1 MGRIPEAVIQEI
13 LDKTDNLAVFQ
24 EKLRLSKKGGKWWGL
39 CPFHNERTPS
49 FSIDPERGLYYCF
62 GCQKGGSLVDFLMET
77 EKLSFVEAIGELAE
91 KAKVPIPASHTLP
104 EHEETER
111 SQILSLYEKLAGT
124 FSWFLLEH
132 ESGKT
137 ALDIL
142 RSRGLGD
149 ALIRNFRLGY
159 APADSGWLYRFL
171 QKKGYSASFL
181 ARTGLFSARN
191 PRYPLFCDRIIF
203 PIADQRG
210 RVIAFGGRLISGDGP
225 KYLNSPDTVVFRKQ
239 ENLFGFDKALP
250 EIRKHNLVLV
260 CEGYMDALSFHAA
273 GIGFAAAPLGTA
285 FTSRQAQ
292 MLRRRT
298 ERILLCFDSDDAGQK
313 AAERA
318 CAIAVQAGMEADV
331 VFVREGKDAS
341 EILEKKG
348 PEALKKV
355 LGYSINSGDFLIR
368 RAAELFDLGTV
379 DGKSKASAFF
389 YPYLDALDSEV
400 KRNGFLEA
408 VGRRMGMSAGVLL
421 ADYLKARSRG
431 GPEIGR
437 DAPGVAARREGSP
450 GMQGGPGARTADL
463 MFMTAV
469 VLHPGAFERVR
480 SCIRADDLDDTRARD
495 LYSALEEASAHD
507 AKEITSIL
515 SMTNDDAARGF
526 VLSAAATGELDG
538 TLDSVVSDGLRTI
551 RIRNCERRRLAIV
564 SELGRLS
571 REGGSLSVMNSAA
584 GADTQETVPELV
596 KKTMQLDAEIARLKG
611 EVDE

>member
-1 MGRIPEAVIQEI
+1 MGRIPESVIQEV

-24 EKLRLSKKGGKWWGL
+24 EKLRLTKKGGKWWGL

-49 FSIDPERGLYYCF
+49 FSIDPDRGLYYCF
-62 GCQKGGSLVDFLMET
+62 GCQKGGSLIDFLMET
-77 EKLSFVEAIGELAE
+77 EKLSFLEAIEELAE
-91 KAKVPIPASHTLP
+91 KAKVPLPAPEALP
-104 EHEETER
+104 EHEENER
-111 SQILSLYEKLAGT
+111 NLILSLYDKLAGS
-124 FSWFLLEH
+124 FAWFLKEH
-132 ESGKT
+132 ESGK
-137 ALDIL
+137 AARAIL
-142 RSRGLGD
+142 HSRGLSD
-149 ALIRNFRLGY
+149 SLIEMFRLGY
-159 APADSGWLYRFL
+159 APADTGWLYRFL
-171 QKKGYSASFL
+171 QKKGFSEGFL

-225 KYLNSPDTVVFRKQ
+225 KYLNSPDTAVFRKQ
-239 ENLFGFDKALP
+239 ENLFAFDRALP
-250 EIRKHNLVLV
+250 EIKKSNLVLV

-273 GIGFAAAPLGTA
+273 GIGFAVAPLGTA

-292 MLRRRT
+292 LLRRRS
-298 ERILLCFDSDDAGQK
+298 ERILLCFDSDAAGQK

-318 CAIAVQAGMEADV
+318 CAIAVQAGMDADV

-355 LGYSINSGDFLIR
+355 LDYSINSGDFLIR
-368 RAAELFDLGTV
+368 RAGELFDLGTV
-379 DGKSKASAFF
+379 DGKSKASTFF

-421 ADYLKARSRG
+421 ADYAKARSKG
-431 GPEIGR
+431 GQEIGKDTPVATTRR
-437 DAPGVAARREGSP
+437 DGGSGV
-450 GMQGGPGARTADL
+450 QGGPVARTADL
-463 MFMTAV
+463 LFMTAV
-469 VLHPGAFERVR
+469 VLCPGAFERVR
-480 SCIRADDLDDTRARD
+480 SFIGADDLDDTRARD
-495 LYSALEEASAHD
+495 LFTALEEASAHD

-538 TLDSVVSDGLRTI
+538 TLDSVVSDGLRAV
-551 RIRNCERRRLAIV
+551 RIRNCERKRLAIV

-571 REGGSLSVMNSAA
+571 REGGSLSVMNSLP
-584 GADTQETVPELV
+584 GADTQETVPELL